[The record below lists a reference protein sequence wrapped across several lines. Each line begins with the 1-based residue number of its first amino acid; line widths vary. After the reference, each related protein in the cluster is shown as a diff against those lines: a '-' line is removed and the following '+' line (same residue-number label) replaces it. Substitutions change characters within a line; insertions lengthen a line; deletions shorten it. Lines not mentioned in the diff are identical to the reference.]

1 LLRKCYYKKKMS
13 MREGSNVSM
22 KKIGKRLL
30 AGCLMSILVLA
41 QIRPEIAYAQE
52 EMTDVALQAESA
64 VQETEETEAGERLDI
79 LDVSGGEQTGSV
91 DLPEVSGEEW
101 AAEAALAPETTEDAD
116 KADRASGKCYV
127 YVCGEVAEPGVYVL
141 EPGDRIYEA
150 VEMAG
155 GMTADA
161 GTCAVNLAE
170 SVYDG
175 LMVYI
180 PDSEEAAGMAGS
192 MTSAGGSAV
201 SAGGSVT
208 SADSSVRNGEGTS
221 GGTALSL
228 EDGRLN
234 LNTASLAELMT
245 LSGIGQTKAQAVV
258 NYRDAHG
265 GFSSVEEIM
274 NVDGIKEGLYNRI
287 RDQIKVK

>member
-1 LLRKCYYKKKMS
+1 MIRTW
-13 MREGSNVSM
+13 
-22 KKIGKRLL
+22 KKIGAGMILCIFM
-30 AGCLMSILVLA
+30 AGCGSQNEVYLETEVS
-41 QIRPEIAYAQE
+41 QDTGNP
-52 EMTDVALQAESA
+52 
-64 VQETEETEAGERLDI
+64 QETEEPETGERLDTPEVFGTEQAKETD
-79 LDVSGGEQTGSV
+79 LSEVSGGKQ
-91 DLPEVSGEEW
+91 
-101 AAEAALAPETTEDAD
+101 AAEAALVSETTEDAN
-116 KADRASGKCYV
+116 KAERASGKCYV

-141 EPGDRIYEA
+141 EPGNRIYEA

-180 PDSEEAAGMAGS
+180 PDSEEAAGMAGN
-192 MTSAGGSAV
+192 MTSASGSAV

-208 SADSSVRNGEGTS
+208 SAGSSVRNGEGTS
-221 GGTALSL
+221 GGTASSP